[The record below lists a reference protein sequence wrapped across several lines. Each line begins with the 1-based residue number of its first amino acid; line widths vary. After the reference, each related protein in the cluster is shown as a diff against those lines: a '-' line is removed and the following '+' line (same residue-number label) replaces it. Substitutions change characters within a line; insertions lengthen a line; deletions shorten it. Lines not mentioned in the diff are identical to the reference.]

1 MWDIEA
7 IFSDPYS
14 DVLFCCFWRFVW
26 AVSPSLALPI
36 PHNTD
41 SNNNSNSNL
50 SQKIERQV
58 RSYYKIPPEVHLL
71 VGTPSPNSD
80 IPNYE
85 TVVVTVDNDGKKQ
98 DLTFLV
104 SKDRSSMMRVT
115 KFDLS
120 KDPFAETMSKIDTTG
135 RPTRGAKA
143 SKVVVVN
150 FDDFECP
157 FCSRMHQTLFPQILK
172 EYGDRVTFIYKDYPL
187 VEIHPWAT
195 HAAVDANCLAAQ
207 NGDAYWDFADYIHA
221 NQREV
226 SNEKTPAARLDEV
239 DKLTLLQGQKHNL
252 DVVKLQ
258 SCIKAQDDGAVK
270 ASMKEAEGVGVEA
283 TPTMFI
289 NGEKIDGAVP
299 INEVRAA
306 LDQALKDAN
315 LPVPEHIPQRRHR
328 HRPPSN
334 NSWQARRC
342 GSSFAFHL
350 RRTVDVRE
358 KNLLKKKRRLSPAR
372 DFIHRCHSAGG
383 IARL

>member
-1 MWDIEA
+1 MTLIRRSFLLLLVVCLGCVA
-7 IFSDPYS
+7 QST
-14 DVLFCCFWRFVW
+14 
-26 AVSPSLALPI
+26 SPDLNSK
-36 PHNTD
+36 D
-41 SNNNSNSNL
+41 SNKTDL
-50 SQKIERQV
+50 TRKIERQV

-71 VGTPSPNSD
+71 VGAPSPSPD
-80 IPNYE
+80 FANYE
-85 TVVVTVDNDGKKQ
+85 SVVVTVDNEGKKQ

-120 KDPFAETMSKIDTTG
+120 KDPFAETMSKIDTSG

-150 FDDFECP
+150 FDDLECP

-172 EYGDRVTFIYKDYPL
+172 DYGDRVTFIYKDYPL

-195 HAAVDANCLAAQ
+195 HAAVDANCLASQ

-226 SNEKTPAARLDEV
+226 SNEKTPAARFEAL
-239 DKLTLLQGQKHNL
+239 DKLTMQQGQKHNL

-258 SCIKAQDDGAVK
+258 ACIKAQDESAVK
-270 ASMKEAEGVGVEA
+270 ASMKEAEAVGVEA
-283 TPTMFI
+283 TPTLFI

-299 INEVRAA
+299 ISEVRAA

-315 LPVPEHIPQRRHR
+315 LPVPEHT
-328 HRPPSN
+328 
-334 NSWQARRC
+334 AV
-342 GSSFAFHL
+342 AAA
-350 RRTVDVRE
+350 
-358 KNLLKKKRRLSPAR
+358 PA
-372 DFIHRCHSAGG
+372 SK
-383 IARL
+383 